1 MKLLKLLC
9 IPAAVA
15 AAALAAVPVYAHN
28 ATVSNIAVTCTG
40 GTKLCLTF
48 HADLENSEG
57 RDVTVTVHGI
67 KGTADTTLGTF
78 KVHLTPGQHDYS
90 KDSTGKDLCVQV
102 TAGQFDS
109 FKVTI
114 VPTDEANNDLDL
126 TVNGPTTFPGSTC
139 VAAQS
144 PPATSS
150 PSPSAS
156 ASPVAQALA
165 ATGGFDYRFPLLGLP
180 ILVGGLALLLVTVAR
195 GRRSE
200 TK

>member
-9 IPAAVA
+9 IPAVIA
-15 AAALAAVPVYAHN
+15 AAALAAVPAYAHN

-48 HADLENSEG
+48 HADLENSDG

-90 KDSTGKDLCVQV
+90 KDASGKDICVQV

-109 FKVTI
+109 FKVNI
-114 VPTDEANNDLDL
+114 VPTDEENNDLDL
-126 TVNGPTTFPGSTC
+126 TVTGTTTFPGSTC
-139 VAAQS
+139 VAAS
-144 PPATSS
+144 PPSS
-150 PSPSAS
+150 PSPSPS

-165 ATGGFDYRFPLLGLP
+165 ATGGFDYRFPLVGLP

-195 GRRSE
+195 GRRSQ